1 MKAKKIM
8 IKRKWRWY
16 NKLLV
21 LLKER
26 FKENVDYSV
35 ELRNRLLFTRF
46 LYNQRIILLLI
57 SLPVILLSVIFIYFY
72 MNPSEKALFSI
83 NVFDALAVITTYL
96 GTTFLA
102 VIVWH
107 NTWLQKRAKEN
118 ESAIRVHAE
127 IEINM
132 ENGNCVFQQ
141 NDIEKININITNQNN
156 CVPIKIKFAKAFEFD
171 KTKVSQIQPCS
182 VSYES
187 DDKLLSFNET
197 EKFSIG
203 FKKEEFVLPK
213 HLYFGFYISNAYGH
227 QVFCIVDCHLDKNGW
242 CSDIY
247 KNGTLV
253 DVNKFH
259 ELKEKFGYDF
269 IKEIVWYSPV
279 GWKKKNIN
287 RVYLFKTKKIRKK
300 KENVK

>member
-1 MKAKKIM
+1 MKTKKIM
-8 IKRKWRWY
+8 VKRKWRWY
-16 NKLLV
+16 NKLFV
-21 LLKER
+21 LLKEKY
-26 FKENVDYSV
+26 KENVDYSV
-35 ELRNRLLFTRF
+35 ELRYRLHFTRF
-46 LYNQRIILLLI
+46 FYNQHIVLLLI
-57 SLPVILLSVIFIYFY
+57 SLPVILLSVIFIYFCI
-72 MNPSEKALFSI
+72 NPSEKDLFSI

-102 VIVWH
+102 IIVWH
-107 NTWLQKRAKEN
+107 NTWLQKREKEN
-118 ESAIRVHAE
+118 ESAIRVHTE

-141 NDIEKININITNQNN
+141 NDIKKININITNQNN
-156 CVPIKIKFAKAFEFD
+156 CVPIRIEFVKAFEVD
-171 KTKVSQIQPCS
+171 KTKVSPVQPHL
-182 VSYES
+182 VSYEC

-197 EKFSIG
+197 EKISIG
-203 FKKEEFVLPK
+203 FKEEVFALPK
-213 HLYFGFYISNAYGH
+213 QLYFGFYISNAYGH

-253 DVNKFH
+253 DVYKFH

-287 RVYLFKTKKIRKK
+287 RIYLFKIKKIKEGKK
-300 KENVK
+300 R

>member
-8 IKRKWRWY
+8 IQRKWQWY

-21 LLKER
+21 LLKEK

-35 ELRNRLLFTRF
+35 ELRNRLLLTRF
-46 LYNQRIILLLI
+46 FYNQRIILLLI

-72 MNPSEKALFSI
+72 INPSENFLFSV
-83 NVFDALAVITTYL
+83 NFFDALAVITTYL

-102 VIVWH
+102 IIVWH
-107 NTWLQKRAKEN
+107 NTWLQKREKEN
-118 ESAIRVHAE
+118 ESAIYAHAE

-132 ENGNCVFQQ
+132 ENGSCVFQQ

-156 CVPIKIKFAKAFEFD
+156 CVPIKIKFVKVFELY
-171 KTKVSQIQPCS
+171 KTKVLQIQPHS

-187 DDKLLSFNET
+187 GDRLLSFNES

-203 FKKEEFVLPK
+203 FKKEEFALPK
-213 HLYFGFYISNAYGH
+213 HFYFGFYISNAYGH
-227 QVFCIVDCHLDKNGW
+227 QVYCIVDCHLDKNGW

-247 KNGTLV
+247 KKGTLV
-253 DVNKFH
+253 DVYKFH
-259 ELKEKFGYDF
+259 ELKERFGYDF
-269 IKEIVWYSPV
+269 IKEIVWYSPA

-287 RVYLFKTKKIRKK
+287 RVYLFKTKKIKEKK
-300 KENVK
+300 GKSK

>member
-1 MKAKKIM
+1 M
-8 IKRKWRWY
+8 IKRKWHWY
-16 NKLLV
+16 NKLYV
-21 LLKER
+21 MLKEK
-26 FKENVDYSV
+26 FKENVDYSA

-46 LYNQRIILLLI
+46 LYNQWIILLLI
-57 SLPVILLSVIFIYFY
+57 TLPAILLEVLFIYFY
-72 MNPSEKALFSI
+72 INPSEESLFNI
-83 NVFDALAVITTYL
+83 NIFDTVAVITTYL

-107 NTWLQKRAKEN
+107 NTWLQKREKEN
-118 ESAIRVHAE
+118 ESAIRVHTE

-132 ENGNCVFQQ
+132 ESGNCIFQK
-141 NDIEKININITNQNN
+141 NDIEKINIKITNQNN
-156 CVPIKIKFAKAFEFD
+156 SVPIKIKFVKAFELE
-171 KTKVSQIQPCS
+171 KAKVSQIQPRF
-182 VSYES
+182 VSFES
-187 DDKLLSFNET
+187 DDKLLSFNES

-213 HLYFGFYISNAYGH
+213 LLYFVFYISNAYGH
-227 QVFCIVDCHLDKNGW
+227 QVYCIVDCNLDKNGW
-242 CSDIY
+242 CPDIY

-253 DVNKFH
+253 DVHKFH

-287 RVYLFKTKKIRKK
+287 RIYLFKIKKIKEK
-300 KENVK
+300 KEI